1 MSKKLRGT
9 GGLVYSTD
17 PGAIYTEP
25 EVEIQTLEPAKQRL
39 RISLDTKQ
47 RAGKAVT
54 LITGFLGRNEDLEAL
69 GKLLKTRCGTGGSV
83 KDGQIIVQGDYR
95 ERLGGLLREL
105 GYSVKG

>member
-9 GGLVYSTD
+9 GGLIYSTD
-17 PGAIYTEP
+17 PGAMYTEP
-25 EVEIQTLEPAKQRL
+25 EEDIRTPEPAKQKL

-54 LITGFLGRNEDLEAL
+54 LVTGFLGRIEDLEAL
-69 GKLLKTRCGTGGSV
+69 GKLLKTRCGAGGSV

-95 ERLGGLLREL
+95 ERVGTLLREL